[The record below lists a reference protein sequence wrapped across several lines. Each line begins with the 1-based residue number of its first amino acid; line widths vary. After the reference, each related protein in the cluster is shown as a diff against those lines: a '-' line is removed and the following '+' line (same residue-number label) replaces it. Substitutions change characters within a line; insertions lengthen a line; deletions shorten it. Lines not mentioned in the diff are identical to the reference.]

1 MFKIISIIITF
12 INFSLGVVMAE
23 NKYEIILNID
33 KDIITNFD
41 IQKESKYLIALNPS
55 LKNATKDQIKKIS
68 RESLVRETIKENE
81 ILKYYQINYEDPKL
95 MVFTRDIYSKLGI
108 KNDNDFDGYLLK
120 FDLDTSEIIR
130 KIAIEKAWNQLI
142 FDKYKNMVSVDE
154 EKIKDNL
161 KNDQNKLKTQTSFL
175 ISEILFD
182 PKDEVEFKNLHKD
195 IIKMIKE
202 NDFKTAA
209 SIYSISDSSKNS
221 GLIGWV
227 NKNEISNLI
236 YNELNRLNIGEHT
249 PPIKIASGFLIIY
262 LNDLKKVEQKKNS
275 EEELQRIIVADKN
288 RQLNQYSIIY
298 YKKIKQQI
306 FIYEK

>member
-1 MFKIISIIITF
+1 
-12 INFSLGVVMAE
+12 
-23 NKYEIILNID
+23 
-33 KDIITNFD
+33 
-41 IQKESKYLIALNPS
+41 
-55 LKNATKDQIKKIS
+55 
-68 RESLVRETIKENE
+68 
-81 ILKYYQINYEDPKL
+81 
-95 MVFTRDIYSKLGI
+95 
-108 KNDNDFDGYLLK
+108 
-120 FDLDTSEIIR
+120 
-130 KIAIEKAWNQLI
+130 
-142 FDKYKNMVSVDE
+142 
-154 EKIKDNL
+154 
-161 KNDQNKLKTQTSFL
+161 
-175 ISEILFD
+175 
-182 PKDEVEFKNLHKD
+182 
-195 IIKMIKE
+195 MIKE